1 MADFRQCEFF
11 LLRYVPDVVKGE
23 FVNVGVA
30 LLEQGDDGF
39 TDVRFTRD
47 WRRVLCLDPDA
58 DFELLESYEAE
69 LRRLLQSRLP
79 EIINYRGPMSR
90 RAWLL
95 ALMQESFAGTLE
107 MAPMSAILTES
118 PRAEIGKLAQL
129 YLESAPRDLESAPRA
144 HRDQSGRRKIYNAMR
159 DAFEQAGVWQAASMR
174 KDIPVA
180 QYTRPGDPLKIDCGY
195 RPNGVLHLFHAV
207 SLAAD
212 VNAAKVLAYTYSDMR
227 DNLHS
232 AEHAMSDLTAIT
244 EDELDLEDEG
254 VAFALATLQANDITV
269 AKVSAMPDIAE
280 RARIDL
286 KL

>member
-1 MADFRQCEFF
+1 MAPYKQCEFF

-58 DFELLESYEAE
+58 DIELLESYEAE

-79 EIINYRGPMSR
+79 EVINYRGPMSR
-90 RAWLL
+90 RSWLL

-107 MAPMSAILTES
+107 MAPMNAILTES
-118 PRAEIGKLAQL
+118 PPAEIGALAHR
-129 YLESAPRDLESAPRA
+129 YLESPPRA
-144 HRDQSGRRKIYNAMR
+144 RREQSDRREQSGRRVIYNAMR
-159 DAFEQAGVWQAASMR
+159 DAFEQAGVWQSSRMR

-180 QYTRPGDPLKIDCGY
+180 QYTRKGDPLEIDCGY
-195 RPNGVLHLFHAV
+195 RPNGVIHLFHAV
-207 SLAAD
+207 SLAKD
-212 VNAAKVLAYTYSDMR
+212 VNAAKVLAYSYSDMR
-227 DNLHS
+227 DNLHA

-244 EDELDLEDEG
+244 EDELNLQDEG
-254 VAFALATLQANDITV
+254 VAFALATLQDSDITIARV
-269 AKVSAMPDIAE
+269 ADMPGLAE
-280 RARIDL
+280 HARIDL